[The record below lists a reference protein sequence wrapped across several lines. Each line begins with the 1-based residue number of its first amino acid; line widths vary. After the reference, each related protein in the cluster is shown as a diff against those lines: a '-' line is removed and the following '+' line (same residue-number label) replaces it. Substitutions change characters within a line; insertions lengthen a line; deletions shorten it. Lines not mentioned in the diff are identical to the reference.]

1 MDWQTFLNIILGLLS
16 AYLLVRN
23 FLMNSKKETQR
34 ESAEM
39 AEIRTKLNQ
48 VMDILTDVQK
58 DIRTSSAEYRELAG
72 RVIKV
77 ETRIEEI
84 FERLKKLE
92 DIDNGKS

>member
-23 FLMNSKKETQR
+23 FLMNTKKETQR

-39 AEIRTKLNQ
+39 AEIRTKLSQ
-48 VMDILTDVQK
+48 VMDMLQDLQK

-92 DIDNGKS
+92 DENGKS

>member
-23 FLMNSKKETQR
+23 FLMNTKKETQR

-39 AEIRTKLNQ
+39 AEIRTKLSQ
-48 VMDILTDVQK
+48 VMDMLQDLQK

-92 DIDNGKS
+92 DDNGKS

>member
-1 MDWQTFLNIILGLLS
+1 
-16 AYLLVRN
+16 
-23 FLMNSKKETQR
+23 
-34 ESAEM
+34 M
-39 AEIRTKLNQ
+39 AEIRTKLSQ
-48 VMDILTDVQK
+48 VMDMLQDLQK

-92 DIDNGKS
+92 DENGKS

>member
-23 FLMNSKKETQR
+23 FLMNTKKETQR

-48 VMDILTDVQK
+48 VMDMLQTLQK
-58 DIRTSSAEYRELAG
+58 DIRTSSAEYRELNG

-77 ETRIEEI
+77 ETRVEEI

-92 DIDNGKS
+92 DDNGKS